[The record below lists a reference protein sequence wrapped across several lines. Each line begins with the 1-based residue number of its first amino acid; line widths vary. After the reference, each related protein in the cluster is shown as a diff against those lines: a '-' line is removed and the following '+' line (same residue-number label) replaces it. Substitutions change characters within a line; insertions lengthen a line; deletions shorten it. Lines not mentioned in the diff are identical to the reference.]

1 MQGRSVLNILYAA
14 TLIVHLLAIVFH
26 LDILSYASK
35 FLLPLILAT
44 QFVLGTEGIPP
55 VFRISMMA
63 ALFFTGFGDMFLLFS
78 EQNTWFF
85 TFSLVTFA
93 FSLLAYIGFFL
104 KIRYSNYPLPRCQW
118 AFIFAAQAVVIA
130 FIFFILPY
138 LGRMTLPVIIFAGIA
153 SVMLHAVKHAFR
165 LKDQPSGWY
174 AMAGAGLYIL
184 SCTIIAVHYFYHP
197 LEMGNFL
204 IMLTY
209 GLGQWGLVT
218 GGLLYLRMRRG
229 YAVQ

>member
-1 MQGRSVLNILYAA
+1 MQGRSVLNILYAV
-14 TLIVHLLAIVFH
+14 TLFVHLLAIVFH
-26 LDILSYASK
+26 LDILSYTSK
-35 FLLPLILAT
+35 FLLPFILAI

-55 VFRISMMA
+55 VFRISMLA

-85 TFSLVTFA
+85 SFSLITFA

-118 AFIFAAQAVVIA
+118 AFIFAASAAVIG
-130 FIFFILPY
+130 FIFFMLPY
-138 LGRMTLPVIIFAGIA
+138 LGQMTIPVIIFAGIA
-153 SVMLHAVKHAFR
+153 SVMLQAVKHAYR

-174 AMAGAGLYIL
+174 AMAGAGLYII
-184 SCTIIAVHYFYHP
+184 SCAIIAIHYFYHP

-209 GLGQWGLVT
+209 GLAQWGLVT

-229 YAVQ
+229 YAMQ